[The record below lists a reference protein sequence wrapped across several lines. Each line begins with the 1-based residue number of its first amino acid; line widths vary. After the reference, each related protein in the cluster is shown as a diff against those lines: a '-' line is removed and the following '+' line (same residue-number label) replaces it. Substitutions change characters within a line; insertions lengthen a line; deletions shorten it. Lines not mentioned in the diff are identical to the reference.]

1 MHFKLIQ
8 TGSKLKMD
16 RLSHIKRVKYSTFKI
31 SVLIV
36 MISKFICTAKTQ
48 LEKQQ
53 TTSLISQKPR
63 WRFSLTFV
71 LLFCMY
77 LETIEKVLRFY
88 MIILVYHLWVEN
100 TYFVRV
106 FSSHLAQGMQNIY
119 WRVFSNTFKWL
130 LKKEQFKTME
140 LTLTPS
146 LDFKIGANS
155 SSAYKNT
162 TDHSYILEKCTEYK
176 NRSTSCPN
184 EIWIQEL
191 PDKYLQQPF

>member
-1 MHFKLIQ
+1 M
-8 TGSKLKMD
+8 
-16 RLSHIKRVKYSTFKI
+16 
-31 SVLIV
+31 
-36 MISKFICTAKTQ
+36 CTAKTQ

-71 LLFCMY
+71 LLFYMY
-77 LETIEKVLRFY
+77 LETIEKILRFY

-100 TYFVRV
+100 TFFVRV

-140 LTLTPS
+140 SPLTPG
-146 LDFKIGANS
+146 LGFKIGTNS

-162 TDHSYILEKCTEYK
+162 TDHSYILENALNIKTEVLLVQMKFEYK
-176 NRSTSCPN
+176 NYQINICNNHFKIARNVAVALKIS
-184 EIWIQEL
+184 
-191 PDKYLQQPF
+191 